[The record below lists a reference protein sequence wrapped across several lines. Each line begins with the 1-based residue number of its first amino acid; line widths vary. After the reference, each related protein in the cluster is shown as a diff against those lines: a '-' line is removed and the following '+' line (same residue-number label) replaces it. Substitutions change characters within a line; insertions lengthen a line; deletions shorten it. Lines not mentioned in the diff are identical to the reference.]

1 MLAYHSQCAA
11 AAGAPATTFAGPR
24 LRAKAHQPRTTVAV
38 AASSSSGPGEASP
51 TAGHLQQENSSAQ
64 LARRQL
70 LSLALLPPA
79 AALLSASPAAAE
91 EGAAATAAPA
101 AAAPS
106 SFTYTDDEDKFS
118 ITVPAGWEVGAGA
131 IGDAGTLT
139 SQQARFSNAAGL
151 RRVVAFVPPGKPEV
165 SVAVTIQFISPDF
178 TALGSFGSANDFAS
192 GVVNKMDN
200 SYILKLPEW
209 RRAREG
215 PLQVAKLLDAR
226 EVQRG
231 AKQYV
236 FSYSLAKEGEPART
250 VYQSVALGNTGRYN
264 KLFTLNATCTAA
276 DVEQYG
282 PVLQGIVDSFR
293 PPAPLAV

>member
-11 AAGAPATTFAGPR
+11 GAAAPAARFAGPR
-24 LRAKAHQPRTTVAV
+24 PRAAARRGVSA
-38 AASSSSGPGEASP
+38 AASSSNSEAACP
-51 TAGHLQQENSSAQ
+51 AATQQEGSTTQ

-79 AALLSASPAAAE
+79 AAALLSAAGPAAAE
-91 EGAAATAAPA
+91 EGAAAVAAP

-106 SFTYTDDEDKFS
+106 SFTFTDEEDKFS
-118 ITVPAGWEVGAGA
+118 ITVPAGWEQGIGA
-131 IGDAGTLT
+131 IGEAGTLT
-139 SQQARFSNAAGL
+139 SQQSRFSNAAGL

-165 SVAVTIQFISPDF
+165 SVAITIQYIAPDF
-178 TALGSFGSANDFAS
+178 TAMGSFGTATDFAT

-200 SYILKLPEW
+200 SYILRLPEW

-215 PLQVAKLLDAR
+215 PVQVAKLLDAR

-250 VYQSVALGNTGRYN
+250 VFQSVAIGNTGRYN

-276 DVEQYG
+276 DLEQYG
-282 PVLQGIVDSFR
+282 PVLKGIVDSFR
-293 PPAPLAV
+293 PPAALAI

>member
-1 MLAYHSQCAA
+1 MGYHSQCAA
-11 AAGAPATTFAGPR
+11 GAAAPAASFAGPR
-24 LRAKAHQPRTTVAV
+24 LRPEVRRRWTPI
-38 AASSSSGPGEASP
+38 AATGSSSSSDATCRVPAQ
-51 TAGHLQQENSSAQ
+51 LQQERGSSQ

-79 AALLSASPAAAE
+79 AVALLSAAGPAAAE
-91 EGAAATAAPA
+91 EGATAAAAP

-118 ITVPAGWEVGAGA
+118 ITVPAGWEQGAGA

-151 RRVVAFVPPGKPEV
+151 RKVVAFVPPGKPEV
-165 SVAVTIQFISPDF
+165 SVAITIQYIAPDF
-178 TALGSFGSANDFAS
+178 TALGSFGSATDFAT

-215 PLQVAKLLDAR
+215 PVQV
-226 EVQRG
+226 RG
-231 AKQYV
+231 R
-236 FSYSLAKEGEPART
+236 LPG
-250 VYQSVALGNTGRYN
+250 
-264 KLFTLNATCTAA
+264 
-276 DVEQYG
+276 
-282 PVLQGIVDSFR
+282 
-293 PPAPLAV
+293 